1 VTVRSRLAGIAA
13 AVGLGVALLAL
24 LPSAASAQPVACGQV
39 ITEDTRLDSDLSCI
53 GSGPAL
59 TIGADGV
66 ELDLQGHR
74 VAIGDIGVLNEG
86 HDRVTITNG
95 ALHGEPYGLPL
106 LLRGADYNRISD
118 VQAGSAGGPAV
129 WLEDSDHN
137 RIERSSLGAELG
149 GVTVRE
155 GSDHN
160 LITRNTL
167 YAGLGWGLSI
177 RESDGNVASR
187 NFFDYAAEIAEA
199 SLIVGAGADDTIL
212 RRNLIEANWDKDGVW
227 IEAETTG
234 TLLERNEVR
243 RSPGDGIQVDSPFTT
258 LTRNVSYDNG
268 GWGILAVAGVI
279 DGGGNA
285 AFSNAAGQCLNVAC

>member
-1 VTVRSRLAGIAA
+1 
-13 AVGLGVALLAL
+13 
-24 LPSAASAQPVACGQV
+24 
-39 ITEDTRLDSDLSCI
+39 
-53 GSGPAL
+53 
-59 TIGADGV
+59 
-66 ELDLQGHR
+66 
-74 VAIGDIGVLNEG
+74 
-86 HDRVTITNG
+86 
-95 ALHGEPYGLPL
+95 
-106 LLRGADYNRISD
+106 
-118 VQAGSAGGPAV
+118 
-129 WLEDSDHN
+129 
-137 RIERSSLGAELG
+137 
-149 GVTVRE
+149 VRE